1 MSDWTWE
8 YVPDAASVVGGLA
21 QAQIDQVEI
30 LASRIADAVA
40 VRRIGI
46 SFDVR
51 DAVSNVKSYGEGAL
65 MIWFLEDYRD
75 DIVLVVRVQ
84 HLGLAD
90 PASWPHRR
98 PHSER
103 HLCTGVT

>member
-8 YVPDAASVVGGLA
+8 YVPDAPSVVGGLT
-21 QAQIDQVEI
+21 QAQVEDVEN

-51 DAVSNVKSYGEGAL
+51 ES
-65 MIWFLEDYRD
+65 
-75 DIVLVVRVQ
+75 VQ
-84 HLGLAD
+84 
-90 PASWPHRR
+90 
-98 PHSER
+98 
-103 HLCTGVT
+103 T